1 MADQAAELGQVDIS
15 LLGLP
20 PSVREKLYVAG
31 YTRISDFA
39 GIQPLDLSSE
49 TGLSYEDAMVV
60 LEHALPLAAGGE
72 KIFDGMNSAREVY
85 QREKSMGKIITFSAG
100 MDKMLGGGVPLG
112 QVTEFCGVPGIGK
125 TQIGIQLA
133 INVQLPVE
141 FSGLDGEAV
150 YIDTEG
156 SFSKERFSD
165 MAQGFLQHLRK
176 VSQAR
181 RDPERER
188 VSNAMD
194 VQGMMKKLHYFR
206 VRDASEQ
213 LAVVEVLPS
222 FLLQHPRVKV
232 VVMDSVAFHFRQD
245 FDDFGARTRVLNQ
258 MSQHLMSLAN
268 SYQLAVVLM
277 NQMTTRIAA
286 EGQSRLVPAL
296 GDSWA
301 HAATNRILL
310 YWKDDSRFAFLFK
323 SPIMPASTSEYVVA
337 NAGIR
342 TKKSRNP

>member
-1 MADQAAELGQVDIS
+1 MARCA
-15 LLGLP
+15 
-20 PSVREKLYVAG
+20 
-31 YTRISDFA
+31 
-39 GIQPLDLSSE
+39 E

-60 LEHALPLAAGGE
+60 LKHALPHAAGAE
-72 KIFDGMNSAREVY
+72 RTFDGMNSAREVY
-85 QREKSMGKIITFSAG
+85 QKEKSMGKIITFSAG

-188 VSNAMD
+188 VSNAMT
-194 VQGMMKKLHYFR
+194 VQEMMKKMHYFR

-222 FLLQHPRVKV
+222 FLLQHPRVKI
-232 VVMDSVAFHFRQD
+232 VVMDSIAFHFRQD
-245 FDDFGARTRVLNQ
+245 FDDFGARTRILNQ
-258 MSQHLMSLAN
+258 MSQQLMSLAN

-310 YWKDDSRFAFLFK
+310 YWKEESRFALLFK
-323 SPIMPASTSEYVVA
+323 SPIMPASTSEYIVTS
-337 NAGIR
+337 AGIR
-342 TKKSRNP
+342 TKKNRNQ

>member
-1 MADQAAELGQVDIS
+1 MFCKVKFHLTGMNEV
-15 LLGLP
+15 LLAC
-20 PSVREKLYVAG
+20 YA
-31 YTRISDFA
+31 
-39 GIQPLDLSSE
+39 E
-49 TGLSYEDAMVV
+49 TGLSYEEAMVV
-60 LEHALPLAAGGE
+60 LEHALPPAAGGE
-72 KIFDGMNSAREVY
+72 KPIDGMNSARDVY
-85 QREKSMGKIITFSAG
+85 QKEKSMGKIITFSAG
-100 MDKMLGGGVPLG
+100 MDKMLGGGLPLG

-150 YIDTEG
+150 YIDSEG

-188 VSNAMD
+188 ASNTMS
-194 VQGMMKKLHYFR
+194 VQGMMQKLHYFR

-213 LAVVEVLPS
+213 LAVVELLPS

-232 VVMDSVAFHFRQD
+232 IVMDSVAFHFRQD
-245 FDDFGARTRVLNQ
+245 FDDFGARTRILNQ
-258 MSQHLMSLAN
+258 MSQQLMSLSN

-277 NQMTTRIAA
+277 NQMTTRIA

-310 YWKDDSRFAFLFK
+310 YWKDESRFAFLFK
-323 SPIMPASTSEYVVA
+323 SPVMPASTSEYVVTS
-337 NAGIR
+337 AGIR

>member
-1 MADQAAELGQVDIS
+1 MARCA
-15 LLGLP
+15 
-20 PSVREKLYVAG
+20 
-31 YTRISDFA
+31 
-39 GIQPLDLSSE
+39 E
-49 TGLSYEDAMVV
+49 TGLSYEDALVV
-60 LEHALPLAAGGE
+60 LEHALPHAAGTE
-72 KIFDGMNSAREVY
+72 RAFDGMNSARELY
-85 QREKSMGKIITFSAG
+85 QKEKSIGKIITFSAG

-133 INVQLPVE
+133 INVQLPVA

-188 VSNAMD
+188 VSNAMT
-194 VQGMMKKLHYFR
+194 VQEMMKKMHYFR

-213 LAVVEVLPS
+213 LSVVEVLPS
-222 FLLQHPRVKV
+222 FLLQHPRVKI

-245 FDDFGARTRVLNQ
+245 FDDFGARTRILNQ
-258 MSQHLMSLAN
+258 MSQQLMSLAN

-310 YWKDDSRFAFLFK
+310 YWKDESRFAFLFK
-323 SPIMPASTSEYVVA
+323 SPIMPASTSEYIVTG
-337 NAGIR
+337 AGIR
-342 TKKSRNP
+342 TKKPRNQ